1 MHLLFVMTSE
11 EQSAFPFWRFA
22 CNYVSVNK
30 RIAQQ
35 LLETADLLARRNDG
49 NPHRIRAYRQAAEHL
64 LRLPLPIQEIFREEG
79 ELGVRNALNV
89 GERLAGAV
97 REIILGGRFPLLE
110 RLRASGPHG
119 TVLETVPG
127 LGPVWVKHLQQ
138 DLGIATLEDLE
149 AAAYDGRLEHAS
161 GMGAKRLAGI
171 RDSLTARLDRVR
183 PTQVAT
189 SETPSVTEL
198 LDVDREY
205 REAVAAGRL
214 RMIAPRRFNPTHS
227 AWLPI
232 LRTQRGERRYTALFS
247 NTARAHQSGRTNDW
261 VVIYE
266 EGAGSSAQS
275 CTIITSRRGPL
286 AGHRIARGREDECAA
301 LFREREPASS
311 VQAA

>member
-1 MHLLFVMTSE
+1 MHLLFVMPSE

-171 RDSLTARLDRVR
+171 RDSLTTRLDRVR

-275 CTIITSRRGPL
+275 STVITSRRGPL
-286 AGHRIARGREDECAA
+286 AGSRILRGREDECAA
-301 LFREREPASS
+301 LFRERKPASS